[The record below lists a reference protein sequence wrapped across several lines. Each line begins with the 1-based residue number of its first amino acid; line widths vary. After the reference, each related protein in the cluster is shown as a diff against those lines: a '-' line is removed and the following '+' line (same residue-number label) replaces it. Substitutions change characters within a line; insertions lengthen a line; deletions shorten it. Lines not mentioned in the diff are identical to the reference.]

1 MNRDD
6 IMSMAHQADCLD
18 ESHYGSAWADK
29 LERLAELVAAAERKQ
44 CVDVVMG
51 LLDEKTGEDPE
62 YYRGVVQAAAYVLTK
77 EHQ

>member
-1 MNRDD
+1 MTREE

-44 CVDVVMG
+44 CVDVAMK
-51 LLDEKTGEDPE
+51 LMDEKTGEHPE
-62 YYRGVVQAAAYVLTK
+62 YYRGIVVAAAHILTK
-77 EHQ
+77 ENQ